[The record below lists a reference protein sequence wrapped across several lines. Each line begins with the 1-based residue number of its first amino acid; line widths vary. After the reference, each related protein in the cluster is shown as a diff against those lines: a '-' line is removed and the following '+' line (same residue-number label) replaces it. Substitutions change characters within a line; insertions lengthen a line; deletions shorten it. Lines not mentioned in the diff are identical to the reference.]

1 MVPWR
6 VITAI
11 CGIRRFAQHFKLLS
25 YWWVR
30 DGSLRVDTNQNR
42 QHGSSL
48 FGMEFVQQSLD
59 AMSQG
64 ISVAK
69 VVNGELHIVL
79 CNEQFIKLL
88 GFPAEFADL
97 PRPFTDF
104 IRYNAERGEYGP
116 GDIDQQINERVEL
129 AKQFLPHAFQ
139 RIRPDGTVIEIVGKP
154 LPSNDG
160 FVTTYTDTTER
171 EQAETYSD
179 LLIQALDRSG
189 AGIAIFDPDDTLVLT
204 NRTIRSGNPFITG
217 TVMQGFG
224 YEDWGR
230 ALVRHGML
238 AGIKD
243 REDAWLEKWNAHR
256 YNAHGSME
264 VERSDGQW
272 RLVEVVILRSGHTV
286 MVSSDITELKKAQMA
301 LITAKEDAE
310 LANRAKTDFLAN
322 MSHEL
327 RTPLNSIIGFSELL
341 ISTDFETL
349 RMGSVNEYLT
359 DINRSGRH
367 LLRLISDILDISKI
381 EVGELKLDE
390 EELCLRELSEECLRM
405 ISERARR
412 AGTRITNQDR
422 PPKVR
427 LFADE
432 TRVKQ
437 IILNLLT
444 NAIKFTDSGG
454 QISFGWQ
461 ANDDGSISL
470 DVTDTGSGMA
480 EENIRVALEPFG
492 QVANSMTREHEG
504 AGLGLPLSRRLA
516 ELHQAELS
524 IKSNLGEGTT
534 VLVTFPKD
542 RVITNFEP

>member
-1 MVPWR
+1 
-6 VITAI
+6 
-11 CGIRRFAQHFKLLS
+11 
-25 YWWVR
+25 
-30 DGSLRVDTNQNR
+30 
-42 QHGSSL
+42 
-48 FGMEFVQQSLD
+48 
-59 AMSQG
+59 
-64 ISVAK
+64 
-69 VVNGELHIVL
+69 
-79 CNEQFIKLL
+79 
-88 GFPAEFADL
+88 
-97 PRPFTDF
+97 
-104 IRYNAERGEYGP
+104 
-116 GDIDQQINERVEL
+116 
-129 AKQFLPHAFQ
+129 
-139 RIRPDGTVIEIVGKP
+139 
-154 LPSNDG
+154 
-160 FVTTYTDTTER
+160 
-171 EQAETYSD
+171 
-179 LLIQALDRSG
+179 
-189 AGIAIFDPDDTLVLT
+189 
-204 NRTIRSGNPFITG
+204 
-217 TVMQGFG
+217 
-224 YEDWGR
+224 
-230 ALVRHGML
+230 LVRHGML